1 MTRGHSLRLRLALG
15 SAALAGLTLAG
26 FAAAAW
32 WQVSQAR
39 IDALD
44 RALCDQTERELSRRW
59 PPDHW
64 APHERVMGRTLGTR
78 SAADALLL
86 VQEGGILVYRSE
98 HWPATLNAGTLPWPA
113 PADRPDSPDRAPP
126 GLPGGVRYDRPGS
139 PPAADGRDGER
150 AATGLRPEADPS
162 RHREGVGPPR
172 GAPPRVPLS
181 ACVTHTLS
189 LGVARW
195 RFGLAATPDTRLAV
209 GVDLAVIDAD
219 LTDLRTAFLL
229 ALPLAFGLIALGA
242 WFLSGRALAPIRRLT
257 IAMASITAKGLDR
270 RISAANTDREL
281 HELIEVFNG
290 MLERLERG
298 FRQASRFSADAAHE
312 LKTPLAILQ
321 VQIEQ
326 ALAAAEAGSSLQERL
341 TGILDEVQRLGT
353 IARKLLLLSLADAGR
368 LSLDRTPYDLSRA
381 LEDLLED
388 AQMLAPGLTLH
399 GTVAPDLR
407 VRADVP
413 LLKQVLHNLLANA
426 VKYNRPH
433 GFIRLTAD
441 RRPGRITVL
450 IANASVDLAPADR
463 ARLFERFYRA
473 DSARQH
479 GTAGA
484 GLGLSLAREIA
495 RAHGGD
501 LLLAD
506 PTAGETR
513 FLLLLPTDDPPN

>member
-1 MTRGHSLRLRLALG
+1 M
-15 SAALAGLTLAG
+15 
-26 FAAAAW
+26 
-32 WQVSQAR
+32 
-39 IDALD
+39 
-44 RALCDQTERELSRRW
+44 
-59 PPDHW
+59 
-64 APHERVMGRTLGTR
+64 
-78 SAADALLL
+78 
-86 VQEGGILVYRSE
+86 VYRSA

-113 PADRPDSPDRAPP
+113 PADRLDPPDRAAPP
-126 GLPGGVRYDRPGS
+126 GLPGGVRYDRPGP
-139 PPAADGRDGER
+139 PPAVDGRDGER
-150 AATGLRPEADPS
+150 AATGRRPEADPP
-162 RHREGVGPPR
+162 RHREGPGPPR
-172 GAPPRVPLS
+172 GAPPRAPLS
-181 ACVTHTLS
+181 ACVNRTLS
-189 LGVARW
+189 LGAARW
-195 RFGLAATPDTRLAV
+195 RFGLAATPDSRLAV
-209 GVDLAVIDAD
+209 AVDLAVIDAD
-219 LTDLRTAFLL
+219 LTELRTAFLL

-242 WFLSGRALAPIRRLT
+242 WLLSGRALAPIRRLT

-326 ALAAAEAGSSLQERL
+326 ALAVAEAGSSLQERL

-368 LSLDRTPYDLSRA
+368 LSLNRTPCDLSRA
-381 LEDLLED
+381 LEELLED
-388 AQMLAPGLTLH
+388 AQMLAPGLALH
-399 GTVAPDLR
+399 GRVAPDLR
-407 VRADVP
+407 VRADAP

-441 RRPGRITVL
+441 RCAGRITVA
-450 IANASVDLAPADR
+450 ITNASVDLASADR

-473 DSARQH
+473 DSARQR

-513 FLLLLPTDDPPN
+513 FLLHLPADDSPE